1 MTRKKKRFFFNLS
14 GMAVITLWLIMMG
27 LLVKK
32 IHFKD
37 KTYETG
43 GGVVQDVSIDSHQRD
58 WKEIYLK
65 DKKVGYAVSMIK
77 PFDEGYF
84 IQEEIFLKL
93 SLMGQASGIY
103 TITQARVDT
112 KFLLKNFYFSMTSGA
127 VRFDI
132 SGKVEGDHLIVKK
145 GKAKGQKTERIEL
158 SGTPMIGA
166 GMGPYF
172 RSRKISVG
180 QTFKL
185 PVFDPST
192 LAQKVV
198 VVKVT
203 AREPVKINRR
213 TFDTFR
219 LEVEMW
225 GKVITFWLDDDGATL
240 KEKGFMGLT
249 AIKSSAANAPRNIE
263 GGGEI
268 DFYEISA
275 VTVDRALFRPRQS
288 SYLKLRINGI
298 DYDTLDIKTW
308 NGGRQRFHK
317 GIMEITRERP
327 PANASYSLPCE
338 RYNGKMIPFLE
349 PEFNIESDDREIIDK
364 ALQIS
369 GDDKDSFSVAKKLLH
384 WVYRNI
390 EKKPVVSIPSAL
402 EVLETRVGD
411 CNEHATLLTALL
423 RAMKI
428 PARLSI
434 GLVYSRGK
442 FFYHAWN
449 EAYIGEWIS
458 MDATM
463 DQMPVDA
470 THIKLLEGNLDK
482 QAEIVGLIGT
492 LKLEVLDY
500 D

>member
-1 MTRKKKRFFFNLS
+1 MTRKKKRYFLNLS
-14 GMAVITLWLIMMG
+14 GMAIIILWLVMMG

-37 KTYETG
+37 KTAGTDG
-43 GGVVQDVSIDSHQRD
+43 SLVQAVTIDSYQRE

-65 DKKVGYAVSMIK
+65 DKKLGYTVSMIK

-93 SLMGQASGIY
+93 SLMGHAGGIY

-112 KFLLKNFYFSMTSGA
+112 NFLLENFNFSMASGA
-127 VRFDI
+127 VRFNI
-132 SGKVEGDHLIVKK
+132 SGRVEGDHLLVETGK
-145 GKAKGQKTERIEL
+145 GKGQRTQRIKL

-166 GMGPYF
+166 GMGPFF
-172 RSRKISVG
+172 RSRKIRVG
-180 QTFKL
+180 QTFKF

-192 LAQKVV
+192 LAQKEV
-198 VVKVT
+198 VVKVV

-213 TFDTFR
+213 TFDAFR
-219 LEVEMW
+219 LETEMW
-225 GKVITFWLDDDGATL
+225 GKIVTLWLDKDGATL

-263 GGGEI
+263 AGGEI

-288 SYLKLRINGI
+288 SYLKLRIYGI
-298 DYDTLDIKTW
+298 DYTALDTKAW

-327 PANASYSLPCE
+327 PANASYSLPYDGYSE
-338 RYNGKMIPFLE
+338 EMMPFLE

-369 GDDKDSFSVAKKLLH
+369 GDDNDPSSVAKKLLN
-384 WVYRNI
+384 WVSRNL

-402 EVLETRVGD
+402 EVLRTRVGD

-449 EAYIGEWIS
+449 EAYTGEWIS

-482 QAEIVGLIGT
+482 QVEIAGLIGT
-492 LKLEVLDY
+492 LKLKVLDY